1 MVFLLPIRISNRAL
15 FDTSIRN
22 FQSNFSRAPTVH
34 GVYFSGSISM
44 ATYILTLLVFFPRN
58 VRNVE
63 LRKRNDTHSLSFV
76 ANDLNNWRKILG
88 LHAICTIA
96 TKIGKYVEA
105 VTLIPII
112 HKYETERVDVKFLI
126 ILTFFSLN
134 TKSTHRIIEN

>member
-1 MVFLLPIRISNRAL
+1 
-15 FDTSIRN
+15 
-22 FQSNFSRAPTVH
+22 
-34 GVYFSGSISM
+34 M

-112 HKYETERVDVKFLI
+112 HKYETERVECKISNYTNVLLVKYKI
-126 ILTFFSLN
+126 DASN
-134 TKSTHRIIEN
+134 Y

>member
-1 MVFLLPIRISNRAL
+1 
-15 FDTSIRN
+15 
-22 FQSNFSRAPTVH
+22 
-34 GVYFSGSISM
+34 M
-44 ATYILTLLVFFPRN
+44 ATYILTLLVSFPRN

-126 ILTFFSLN
+126 IRTFFSLN